1 MQTTDFYL
9 SVLFRGASNLATTSA
24 PLVNK
29 LISNINTNTLKKGG
43 VAAGVGVA
51 TYASLKL
58 LHFIVRKR
66 FEGED
71 LDDMLGDEILPV
83 SDSLENDIPCTPEE
97 LSLAIVPFE
106 DSGNGLAN
114 QTVEVSARRIKRR
127 KPFMKH
133 LYHLGRAKFGLMNPD
148 VPANYTVAR
157 KFLQNACDGYGVRPE
172 HSTLVVD
179 EITELLFTPTKEDV
193 RIAQRRFGPTRRF
206 RRGAIT
212 GRLWDLLVG
221 VNCPEI

>member
-1 MQTTDFYL
+1 MSKVDI
-9 SVLFRGASNLATTSA
+9 S
-24 PLVNK
+24 LV
-29 LISNINTNTLKKGG
+29 KKGG
-43 VAAGVGVA
+43 VIAGVGVA

-66 FEGED
+66 FEGSD
-71 LDDMLGDEILPV
+71 LNDVLGEEILPV
-83 SDSLENDIPCTPEE
+83 SDSLENIPPTPTE
-97 LSLAIVPFE
+97 LSVALVPYGDVAE
-106 DSGNGLAN
+106 ITATN
-114 QTVEVSARRIKRR
+114 QNVGSEGRRVKCR

-172 HSTLVVD
+172 HSTVLVD
-179 EITELLFTPTKEDV
+179 EVTELLFTPTKEDV

-221 VNCPEI
+221 VNCPDV